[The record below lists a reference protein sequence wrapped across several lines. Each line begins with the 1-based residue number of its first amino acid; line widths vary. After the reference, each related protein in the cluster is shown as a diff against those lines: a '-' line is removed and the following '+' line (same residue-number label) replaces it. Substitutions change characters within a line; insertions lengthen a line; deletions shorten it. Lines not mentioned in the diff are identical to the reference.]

1 MILVDTDREDGHED
15 GHEGGHGHGLTLA
28 AASMATLFFES
39 ASLASFSA
47 SLACLFR
54 SYEWNNQCVCVY
66 IFFTNIV
73 NVHFPYLYFPYHL
86 NVNELHSI
94 SE

>member
-1 MILVDTDREDGHED
+1 MDTDREDGHEGGHDD
-15 GHEGGHGHGLTLA
+15 GHERGHGHVLTLA

-54 SYEWNNQCVCVY
+54 SYKLNNQCVCV
-66 IFFTNIV
+66 
-73 NVHFPYLYFPYHL
+73 
-86 NVNELHSI
+86 
-94 SE
+94 